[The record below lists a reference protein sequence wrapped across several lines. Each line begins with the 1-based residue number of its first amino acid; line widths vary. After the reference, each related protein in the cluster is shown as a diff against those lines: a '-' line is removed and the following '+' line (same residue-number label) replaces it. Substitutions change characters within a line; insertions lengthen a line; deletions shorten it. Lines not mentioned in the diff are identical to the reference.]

1 MLETK
6 SLIHK
11 TAIIDETFDPSEYSR
26 KVLHMFD
33 GDEEELEVILVAE
46 NKYMLNIIDR
56 FGDTVSTEIID
67 AEHFSAKITV
77 CPSYTF
83 FAWLFQF
90 CGGICIAEPK
100 SVADKYIKLLNEV
113 TENQQKV
120 NLQ

>member
-1 MLETK
+1 
-6 SLIHK
+6 
-11 TAIIDETFDPSEYSR
+11 
-26 KVLHMFD
+26 MFD
-33 GDEEELEVILVAE
+33 GDEEEQKVILVAE

-90 CGGICIAEPK
+90 CGGICIAGPK
-100 SVADKYIKLLNEV
+100 SVADKYVKLLNEV